1 MRLAQLVAAAIY
13 TIYITLFAFSFEHEE
28 FQLTETAIIDVMG
41 IVAPILPWILVAGAL
56 AAQFSAAIAD
66 TSGSGGLIAELTKGR
81 ISPRNGYVI
90 LVILGL
96 ILTWSAD
103 VFQIISYA
111 SRAFALYYTLQAAIA
126 ARMAFLLP
134 GQSWRGCLFSLLVV
148 FGILIVGLGDA
159 VEV

>member
-1 MRLAQLVAAAIY
+1 L
-13 TIYITLFAFSFEHEE
+13 SFEHEE
-28 FQLTETAIIDVMG
+28 FQLTETAIIDVME
-41 IVAPILPWILVAGAL
+41 IVSPILPWILVAGAL

-81 ISPRNGYVI
+81 ISPRNGYVLLAI
-90 LVILGL
+90 IGL

-134 GQSWRGCLFSLLVV
+134 KQRWRGCLFSLLVI
-148 FGILIVGLGDA
+148 FGILIVGFGDA